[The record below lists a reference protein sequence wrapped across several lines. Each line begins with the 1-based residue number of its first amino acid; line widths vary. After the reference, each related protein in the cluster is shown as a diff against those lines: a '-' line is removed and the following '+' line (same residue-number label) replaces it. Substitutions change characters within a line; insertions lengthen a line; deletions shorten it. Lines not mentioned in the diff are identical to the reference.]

1 MHISIDCKCNE
12 TVRDGYGMCR
22 KRSSRLGG
30 NFFCA
35 VDNDSKCKDIKKE
48 PNTGIS
54 VSVDACKHI
63 NIGRVPSNFRFY
75 VLINKF
81 SENCNCTIYNEY
93 DTI

>member
-1 MHISIDCKCNE
+1 M
-12 TVRDGYGMCR
+12 RDGYGMCR

-75 VLINKF
+75 VLINFQKIAIARYIM
-81 SENCNCTIYNEY
+81 NTIPFR
-93 DTI
+93 

>member
-1 MHISIDCKCNE
+1 
-12 TVRDGYGMCR
+12 MCR

-48 PNTGIS
+48 PNTGIF

-75 VLINKF
+75 VLINFQKIAIARYIM
-81 SENCNCTIYNEY
+81 NTIPFR
-93 DTI
+93 